1 MQAISVKSLSKLL
14 QADTVVLPRSRK
26 TVEVVTL
33 LRREHKWVGSKPLWA
48 ELVPNKPL
56 MDFGGEP
63 TWAEFILLRLLE
75 ANGWS
80 GAWVKNWGGRDFWA
94 NPGKRIQ
101 LSTIANSVFQRLEKC
116 TANGSGCWDIVA
128 QRGDDVLFIE
138 AKKKGK
144 DALNL
149 NQKSWLEAALEN
161 GVSLSSFAIAEWYAL
176 AIVPRSFRDMYFSRA
191 ASSEIER

>member
-1 MQAISVKSLSKLL
+1 MEAITVERLSKML
-14 QADTVVLPRSRK
+14 QAEVVSPTTVVLPRSK
-26 TVEVVTL
+26 QIKKVVTL
-33 LRREHKWVGSKPLWA
+33 FRREHKWVGSKPLWA
-48 ELVPNKPL
+48 DLVPNKPL

-63 TWAEFILLRLLE
+63 SWAEFILLRLLE
-75 ANGWS
+75 ADGWS

-94 NPGKRIQ
+94 KPGKSIP
-101 LSTIANSVFQRLEKC
+101 LPSLANAVFQRLEKC

-144 DALNL
+144 DELNL

-161 GVSLSSFAIAEWYAL
+161 GVSLSSFAIIEWSL
-176 AIVPRSFRDMYFSRA
+176 PKVPRKD
-191 ASSEIER
+191 